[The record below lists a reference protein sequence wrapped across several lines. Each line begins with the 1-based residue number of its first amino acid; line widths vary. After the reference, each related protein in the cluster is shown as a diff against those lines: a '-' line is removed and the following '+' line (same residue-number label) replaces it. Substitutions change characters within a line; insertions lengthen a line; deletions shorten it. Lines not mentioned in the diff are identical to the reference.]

1 MLPVT
6 SLREKNNF
14 RCDLSSL
21 SSLYESV
28 PCKWDVRCCSHERE
42 LVSAGSRSL
51 FRRIH
56 FLKKFRGNNFRSKPS
71 LYMSQCMGRALLFP
85 RAGVGFD
92 RLPLTFS
99 NEWALSEANF
109 SGEKK
114 SFSCDLSQLITL
126 YKGIP
131 CKWDV
136 RCCSHER
143 ELVSANSRSLF

>member
-1 MLPVT
+1 MRHY
-6 SLREKNNF
+6 SLERRLILTNSHSFFRENKLKGASGNLTPRKNNF

-109 SGEKK
+109 SGEKNL
-114 SFSCDLSQLITL
+114 FRVT
-126 YKGIP
+126 YP
-131 CKWDV
+131 
-136 RCCSHER
+136 
-143 ELVSANSRSLF
+143 NS